1 MEQKLSLLNPQISKE
16 EQENT
21 LNNSQFSSVQFSC
34 SVVSDSLRPHESQH
48 ARPPC
53 PSPTPGVLYEIRNQL
68 QEKKN
73 KTEHKHMVMK
83 QYITKQ
89 PMNHGRNK
97 RRNKRN
103 KMYLGTNENE
113 STMIQNLWDV
123 AKAVLKEKFTAI
135 QSYL

>member
-1 MEQKLSLLNPQISKE
+1 M
-16 EQENT
+16 
-21 LNNSQFSSVQFSC
+21 
-34 SVVSDSLRPHESQH
+34 
-48 ARPPC
+48 A
-53 PSPTPGVLYEIRNQL
+53 
-68 QEKKN
+68 
-73 KTEHKHMVMK
+73 MK

-123 AKAVLKEKFTAI
+123 AKAVLKENCSKREVYSNTVLPLKI
-135 QSYL
+135 RKI